1 MKNSYQGL
9 QKNVRKL
16 KLPKIDTWE
25 NQYPE
30 REYAIQIETD
40 EFTCVCPKTGLPDFA
55 TIFIDYAPNDEC
67 LELKSLKEYFL
78 AYRELGIFHEHLTN
92 KILDDVV
99 AACAPRWAKVT
110 AEMKVRGGILTTV
123 TACYPTSA
131 GELTP
136 KDRL

>member
-30 REYAIQIETD
+30 REYAIHIETD

-55 TIFIDYAPNDEC
+55 TIIIDYAPNDKC

-99 AACAPRWAKVT
+99 ASCAPRWATVT

-123 TACYPTSA
+123 TAEYKA
-131 GELTP
+131 
-136 KDRL
+136 

>member
-25 NQYPE
+25 NQYSE
-30 REYAIQIETD
+30 REYTIQIETD

-55 TIFIDYAPNDEC
+55 TIFIDYAPNDKC

-99 AACAPRWAKVT
+99 AASSPRWAKVT

-123 TACYPTSA
+123 TAEYHS
-131 GELTP
+131 
-136 KDRL
+136 

>member
-30 REYAIQIETD
+30 REYAIHIETD

-55 TIFIDYAPNDEC
+55 TIIIDYAPNDKC

-78 AYRELGIFHEHLTN
+78 AYREMGIFHEHLTN

-99 AACAPRWAKVT
+99 AASSPRWATVT

-123 TACYPTSA
+123 TAEYKA
-131 GELTP
+131 
-136 KDRL
+136 